1 MAKDRGRGAGDEV
14 DAVDVVVVGFG
25 GAGACAALEAAG
37 HGASVL
43 LLDRFHGGGTTAASG
58 GVVYAGGGT
67 RYQQAAGYEDSP
79 EEMMRYLRLELRGA
93 VSDATLRRFCEGSPA
108 DLAWLEKMGVPFDDT
123 VCPYKTSYPTDKYY
137 LYFSGNEQ
145 VTAYRA
151 AARPAPRGHRARGR
165 GISGLALF
173 GALKRAVRARGI
185 EVRTQTEVQR
195 LIVENGRVAGVEGRC
210 LPPGSAWA
218 AIHNVLS
225 WLNAKAPTYA
235 PPISRLLTALLGSMT
250 RQLSQPYRAEARNG
264 VILAAGGFVFDR
276 TMVAAHAPLFLRC
289 RPLGTVGDDGAGIRL
304 GQSAGGVASHMD
316 RLSGWRFYV
325 PPEVLTR
332 GVLVNRQGERICNE
346 ELYGA
351 TVADQMVAHGGEA
364 WLVFDRNT
372 YREAIR
378 LLPRQSAAWQ
388 MLAMVPML
396 LLGRRKA
403 PTLAALAARI
413 GVQAESVVRTMSDYN
428 RAAGAGLPDR
438 MGKAPEHCVPQVTA
452 PFYAVDCSFSAT
464 HGVPCTAMT
473 LGGLSVDEE
482 TGEVLRADGTAIE
495 GLYAAGRNA
504 AGLCA
509 EAYVSGLSIA
519 DCVFSGRRAG
529 RHAAVREEAR

>member
-1 MAKDRGRGAGDEV
+1 MSKDRGRGATDE
-14 DAVDVVVVGFG
+14 VDVVVVGFG
-25 GAGACAALEAAG
+25 AAGACAALEAAG

-43 LLDRFHGGGTTAASG
+43 LLDRFHAGGTTAASG
-58 GVVYAGGGT
+58 GVLYAGGGT
-67 RYQQAAGYEDSP
+67 RYQHAAGYEDSP
-79 EEMMRYLRLELRGA
+79 EEMFRYLRLELNGA
-93 VSDATLRRFCEGSPA
+93 VSDATLRRFCEGSRA
-108 DLAWLEKMGVPFDDT
+108 DLEWLEAMGVPFDDT
-123 VCPYKTSYPTDKYY
+123 VCPFKTSYPTDRYY

-145 VTAYRA
+145 VSAYRA

-165 GISGLALF
+165 GISGLAF
-173 GALKRAVRARGI
+173 SGALGRAVHARGI

-195 LIVENGRVAGVEGRC
+195 LIVEQGRVTGVEGRC
-210 LPPGSAWA
+210 LSPGSAWA
-218 AIHNVLS
+218 SLHGALS
-225 WLNAKAPTYA
+225 WLNSKAPTYA
-235 PPISRLLTALLGSMT
+235 PPLSRMLTSLLSCMT
-250 RQLSQPYRAEARNG
+250 NRLSRPYRAVARKG

-276 TMVAAHAPLFLRC
+276 RMVANYAPLFLRC
-289 RPLGTVGDDGAGIRL
+289 RPLGTVGDDGGGIRL
-304 GQSAGGVASHMD
+304 GQSAGGSTSHMD

-332 GVLVNRQGERICNE
+332 GVLVNRQGARICNE

-364 WLVFDRNT
+364 WLVFDRDT

-378 LLPRQSAAWQ
+378 TLPRQAAAWQ

-396 LLGRRKA
+396 LLGRCKA
-403 PTLAALAARI
+403 TSPASLAAKI
-413 GVQAESVVRTMSDYN
+413 GIQPEGLLRTMDDYN
-428 RAAGAGLPDR
+428 SAASAGRPDR

-473 LGGLSVDEE
+473 LGGLSVDED
-482 TGEVLRADGTAIE
+482 TGEVLRRDGTAIA

-529 RHAAVREEAR
+529 RHAALRETR